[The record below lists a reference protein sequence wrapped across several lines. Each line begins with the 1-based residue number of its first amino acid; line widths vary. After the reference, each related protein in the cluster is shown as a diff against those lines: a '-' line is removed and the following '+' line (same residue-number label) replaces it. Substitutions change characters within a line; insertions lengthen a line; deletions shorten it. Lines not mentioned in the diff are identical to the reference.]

1 MSLDGKLQTLS
12 QLAHIIA
19 TLNNASVSFSALNS
33 AATVLSTDIFNLV
46 NKDSTANAISGTF
59 NVGQISASPTEGGEP
74 INGDKQTVNTKKETA
89 PKATPKKVTAAA
101 IIDDKPEVKAE
112 EPAAEVVEEVSLT
125 DHAAEESLTGDEPEP
140 IDYVELRT
148 ECRTLINSAV
158 DRVGKPA
165 VVAIL
170 DYIHAKSLKDVK
182 DTLLPWLR
190 TKLIEA
196 K

>member
-1 MSLDGKLQTLS
+1 MSLDDKLQTLN
-12 QLAHIIA
+12 QIAHVIA
-19 TLNNASVSFSALNS
+19 TLNNASVNVIALSN
-33 AATVLSTDIFNLV
+33 AANVLAVDIFNLI
-46 NKDSTANAISGTF
+46 NKDSTAAAISGTV
-59 NVGQISASPTEGGEP
+59 VGVEGSAE
-74 INGDKQTVNTKKETA
+74 GDKQTVNTKKETA

-101 IIDDKPEVKAE
+101 IIDDKPELKAE
-112 EPAAEVVEEVSLT
+112 EPKAEEPKIEEPETSLV
-125 DHAAEESLTGDEPEP
+125 DDDESLTGDEPEV

>member
-1 MSLDGKLQTLS
+1 MSLDLYSQIETLS
-12 QLAHIIA
+12 KISVILESFNRANFKAPQLETAASKLCQQI
-19 TLNNASVSFSALNS
+19 NNFVCEGESGVSFTAGDK
-33 AATVLSTDIFNLV
+33 TVIDLTQAGPV
-46 NKDSTANAISGTF
+46 
-59 NVGQISASPTEGGEP
+59 EE
-74 INGDKQTVNTKKETA
+74 KQTVKKETA

-101 IIDDKPEVKAE
+101 IIDDKPEVKIE
-112 EPAAEVVEEVSLT
+112 EPALEVEEEVSLT
-125 DHAAEESLTGDEPEP
+125 DDEPEESLTGET

-148 ECRTLINSAV
+148 ECRALINSAV

-190 TKLIEA
+190 TKLTEA